1 MRIRFFA
8 DIFKFAWEDFKTECG
23 IASMDFSAFLG
34 LPMQKNND
42 QPKLRIVDE
51 SSEWVNMP
59 SDPQLMDDVDKLG
72 SDEKAVRLEAKD
84 RSELKFRTYET
95 KLEEWVDQE
104 DVTLEDGWNAN
115 RVPTGRYKRIWI
127 AIGLILFLGI
137 GWMVFDSFQV
147 KEIELAAQGDSQSS
161 QEHKDQAGREA
172 SQTIAT
178 IKDVVRKFYRSKS
191 VDEMSKYVRHAERV
205 RPLMEDYYS
214 EKTMKPSE
222 VISIVDLNPLTIGNR
237 GGFWSIITKLDS
249 GVNTLVVEVN
259 SSSDVKVDWET
270 NVCSQPMDWERFVK
284 DRPKGYRGDFR
295 VYVERD
301 NYYNY
306 EFADSD
312 KYQAYK
318 ITALKSD
325 EVIYGYAPRDS
336 KTFREIDRLI
346 THNKNQKYAV
356 ILRLYLQEG
365 LQSKSGVLIES
376 IVAPRWL
383 LLDSPEVEKP

>member
-1 MRIRFFA
+1 
-8 DIFKFAWEDFKTECG
+8 
-23 IASMDFSAFLG
+23 MDFSAFLG

-42 QPKLRIVDE
+42 PPKLRIVDE
-51 SSEWVNMP
+51 SSEWVILP
-59 SDPQLMDDVDKLG
+59 SDPQLTNDTSQLEVD
-72 SDEKAVRLEAKD
+72 ERAVRLEVKD

-95 KLEEWVDQE
+95 KLEEWVEQE
-104 DVTLEDGWNAN
+104 NATLEDVWNTN
-115 RVPTGRYKRIWI
+115 RVTTRRYKRIWI
-127 AIGLILFLGI
+127 AIGFILVSGI
-137 GWMVFDSFQV
+137 GWLSFDFFQTN
-147 KEIELAAQGDSQSS
+147 ETELAV
-161 QEHKDQAGREA
+161 QEAEQRLQESKDRAGREA

-178 IKDVVRKFYRSKS
+178 IKDVVRKFYRSSS

-214 EKTMKPSE
+214 EKTMKSVE
-222 VISIVDLNPLTIGNR
+222 VISIENLNPLTIGNR
-237 GGFWSIITKLDS
+237 GGYWSIIAKLDS
-249 GVNTLVVEVN
+249 GVNALVVEVN
-259 SSSDVKVDWET
+259 NPSDVKVDWET
-270 NVCSQPMDWERFVK
+270 HVYSQPMKWERFVK

-301 NYYNY
+301 NFYNY

-318 ITALKSD
+318 ITALNSY
-325 EVIYGYAPRDS
+325 EVIYGYAPRDG
-336 KTFREIDRLI
+336 KAFREIDPLI
-346 THNKNQKYAV
+346 TQNQNQKSAV

>member
-1 MRIRFFA
+1 
-8 DIFKFAWEDFKTECG
+8 
-23 IASMDFSAFLG
+23 MDFSAFLG

-51 SSEWVNMP
+51 SSERVILP
-59 SDPQLMDDVDKLG
+59 LDRQLTDDPGKLG
-72 SDEKAVRLEAKD
+72 GDEKAVKLEVKD

-95 KLEEWVDQE
+95 KLEEWVEQE
-104 DVTLEDGWNAN
+104 NATLEDGWNTN
-115 RVPTGRYKRIWI
+115 RVPTRRYKRIWI

-137 GWMVFDSFQV
+137 SWLVFDFFQLN
-147 KEIELAAQGDSQSS
+147 ETELAAQEDTQSS
-161 QEHKDQAGREA
+161 QERKDQAGREA
-172 SQTIAT
+172 LQTIAT
-178 IKDVVRKFYRSKS
+178 IKDVVRKFYRSSS

-214 EKTMKPSE
+214 KKAMKTSE
-222 VISIVDLNPLTIGNR
+222 VISMVDLNPLTIGSR
-237 GGFWSIITKLDS
+237 GGFWSTITKLDS

-259 SSSDVKVDWET
+259 SPSDVKVDWET
-270 NVCSQPMDWERFVK
+270 HVFSQPMEWERFIK
-284 DRPKGYRGDFR
+284 DRPEGFRGDFR

-301 NYYNY
+301 NFYNY

-318 ITALKSD
+318 ITTLNSY
-325 EVIYGYAPRDS
+325 EVIYGYAPRDG
-336 KTFREIDRLI
+336 KAFREIDQLI
-346 THNKNQKYAV
+346 TQNQNQKSPV
-356 ILRLYLQEG
+356 MLRLYLQEG
-365 LQSKSGVLIES
+365 LKSKSGVLIES